1 MDLRDD
7 PTIPLQIDGFA
18 KMHFATHKKG
28 LFRRKVPVEKML
40 QWSKESLKLPL
51 LALDKNSHRDALK
64 IFKIIQRIMGDRP
77 RMRGSTAVEDIQWVL
92 ERGLQ
97 QAELRD
103 EIYVQ
108 LCKQVTANPSSTS
121 VLKGWEL
128 LSVVCVTFPS
138 SKNFEDYLKCFI
150 QQHFNEPDNIDIMA
164 THCYKKL
171 IRIINT
177 GPKGKAPTFGEIEHA
192 KAAAFNPTVFGESLD
207 VIMEMQ
213 EKDFPN
219 LPIPRIL
226 AFLAEG
232 ILELNGQQSEG
243 IFRVPGDADFVT
255 NLKLRIE
262 KNNYDLAGITDPNVP
277 ASLLKFWLRD
287 LADPLIPGDCYR
299 ECISNAED
307 AKAALAIIDRLPE
320 INRQVAEYI
329 IGFLKV
335 FARPECSQ
343 RTKMTIDNLAMV
355 FAPNFLR
362 CPTSSLTQ
370 IFENTRHEQAFVKTL
385 ILHMQCKPIDKQAT

>member
-18 KMHFATHKKG
+18 KKHFATHKKG
-28 LFRRKVPVEKML
+28 LLRRKVPVEKML

-51 LALDKNSHRDALK
+51 LALDKNAHRDALK

-77 RMRGSTAVEDIQWVL
+77 RVRGSTAVEDIQWVL

-97 QAELRD
+97 QPELRD

-108 LCKQVTANPSSTS
+108 LCKQVTANPSRQ
-121 VLKGWEL
+121 GWEL

-150 QQHFNEPDNIDIMA
+150 QQHFNEPDSIDVMA

-171 IRIINT
+171 LRIINT

-213 EKDFPN
+213 AKDFPG

-232 ILELNGQQSEG
+232 ILDLNGQQSEG

-262 KNNYDLAGITDPNVP
+262 KDNYDLAGITDPNVP

-287 LADPLIPGDCYR
+287 LADPLIPGDFYR
-299 ECISNAED
+299 ECISTSED
-307 AKAALAIIDRLPE
+307 AASALAIIDRLPTV
-320 INRQVAEYI
+320 NRQVAEYI
-329 IGFLKV
+329 IGFLQV

-385 ILHMQCKPIDKQAT
+385 ILHMKCSPIGKQSTT

>member
-1 MDLRDD
+1 
-7 PTIPLQIDGFA
+7 
-18 KMHFATHKKG
+18 
-28 LFRRKVPVEKML
+28 
-40 QWSKESLKLPL
+40 
-51 LALDKNSHRDALK
+51 
-64 IFKIIQRIMGDRP
+64 
-77 RMRGSTAVEDIQWVL
+77 
-92 ERGLQ
+92 
-97 QAELRD
+97 
-103 EIYVQ
+103 
-108 LCKQVTANPSSTS
+108 

-150 QQHFNEPDNIDIMA
+150 QQHFNEPDNIGIMA
-164 THCYKKL
+164 MHCYKKL

-232 ILELNGQQSEG
+232 ILDLNGQQSEG
-243 IFRVPGDADFVT
+243 IFRVPGDTDFVT

-307 AKAALAIIDRLPE
+307 AKAALAIVDCLPE
-320 INRQVAEYI
+320 INRQVTEYI
-329 IGFLKV
+329 IGFLQV
-335 FARPECSQ
+335 FAQPECSQ

-385 ILHMQCKPIDKQAT
+385 ILHMQCKPIGKQAT